1 MSRQHKHPAEV
12 CDQGCKVKPV
22 IPVES
27 LFPVALSRSGAGAA
41 EAQSSA
47 QEKWA
52 GGGRG
57 RSQPVAELSWE
68 ERGMKT

>member
-1 MSRQHKHPAEV
+1 MMSRQHKHPAEL
-12 CDQGCKVKPV
+12 CDHGCKVKPV
-22 IPVES
+22 IPVGS

-41 EAQSSA
+41 EAQSSV

-52 GGGRG
+52 GEGRG

-68 ERGMKT
+68 ERE